1 MHYHCLAMGDD
12 FGTVNVRRGDRAREI
27 EVLRQRYRA
36 HRDALA
42 RMISD
47 SPTEQLAGEYQRL
60 IASIDESL
68 RKLDELEGRP
78 ATQPGSRP
86 LPPPVTPPVP
96 PAPPVQ
102 SMTSPGARP
111 LSPEP
116 VTEPQRYVDEP
127 APAAVGGSR
136 TLLIIVVGV
145 LVLGAIAYLIWRAS
159 RDRRPASTSTTG
171 SVVEQPVTPA
181 QPDTIAPATTAPA
194 ASSTAPAGNGVFKIT
209 PALADYG
216 VIRKG
221 TRAVRQFEA
230 VNAGSAPIV
239 IEVARSSCHC
249 LIYDYNGKTAIAPGA
264 KETITVTVDGAK
276 AKAGT
281 VDEQVTVREK
291 KGTAVLG
298 TIGVR
303 AVVK

>member
-1 MHYHCLAMGDD
+1 MGDD

-27 EVLRQRYRA
+27 EVLRQHYRS

-42 RMISD
+42 RMIAD
-47 SPTEQLAGEYQRL
+47 APTEQLAAEYQRL
-60 IASIDESL
+60 IGSIDEAL

-78 ATQPGSRP
+78 GTQPGTRA
-86 LPPPVTPPVP
+86 VPVP
-96 PAPPVQ
+96 PPPVQ

-116 VTEPQRYVDEP
+116 VTEPQKFVDEP
-127 APAAVGGSR
+127 PPATAAGGSR
-136 TLLIIVVGV
+136 TLLIIAVGA
-145 LVLGAIAYLIWRAS
+145 LVIAAIVYLIWRAS
-159 RDRRPASTSTTG
+159 RDRGTAATGTTG

-181 QPDTIAPATTAPA
+181 TADTIAPATASQPA
-194 ASSTAPAGNGVFKIT
+194 AANAATAAQGGGSLKIT

-216 VIRKG
+216 VVRKG

-230 VNAGSAPIV
+230 VNGGAAPLDV
-239 IEVARSSCHC
+239 QVARSACRC
-249 LIYDYNGKTAIAPGA
+249 LFYAFHSPIPAHG

-276 AKAGT
+276 AKPGAI
-281 VDEQVTVREK
+281 DEQLAVTSK
-291 KGTAVLG
+291 KDPSVSA
-298 TIGVR
+298 TIEVR

>member
-27 EVLRQRYRA
+27 EVLRQRYRG
-36 HRDALA
+36 HREALG

-47 SPTEQLAGEYQRL
+47 APTEQLAAEYQRL
-60 IASIDESL
+60 IAGIDESL

-78 ATQPGSRP
+78 ATQPGTRPVPP
-86 LPPPVTPPVP
+86 LPPP
-96 PAPPVQ
+96 PAA
-102 SMTSPGARP
+102 SMTSPGQRP

-127 APAAVGGSR
+127 VPPPAGGGSR
-136 TLLIIVVGV
+136 TLLIVVVGV

-159 RDRRPASTSTTG
+159 RDRSPAGTTTG
-171 SVVEQPVTPA
+171 TVVEQPVTPA
-181 QPDTIAPATTAPA
+181 TADTIAPATAPTAATIAPA
-194 ASSTAPAGNGVFKIT
+194 AATGGGSLKIT

-216 VIRKG
+216 IVRKG

-230 VNAGSAPIV
+230 ANGGAAPLDIQ
-239 IEVARSSCHC
+239 VARSACRC
-249 LIYDYNGKTAIAPGA
+249 LFYAFHTPIPAHG

-281 VDEQVTVREK
+281 IDETLAVTSK
-291 KGTAVLG
+291 KDPTVSG
-298 TIGVR
+298 TIGIR

>member
-1 MHYHCLAMGDD
+1 MGDD

-27 EVLRQRYRA
+27 EVLRQHYRS

-42 RMISD
+42 RMIAD
-47 SPTEQLAGEYQRL
+47 APTEQLAAEYQRL
-60 IASIDESL
+60 IGSIDESL

-78 ATQPGSRP
+78 ATQPGTRAI
-86 LPPPVTPPVP
+86 PP
-96 PAPPVQ
+96 PPVQ

-116 VTEPQRYVDEP
+116 VTEPQKYVDEP
-127 APAAVGGSR
+127 PPATEPGGSR
-136 TLLIIVVGV
+136 TLLIIAVGA
-145 LVLGAIAYLIWRAS
+145 LVIAAIVYLIWRAS
-159 RDRRPASTSTTG
+159 RDRGTAATGTTG

-181 QPDTIAPATTAPA
+181 TADTIAPATTSQPAAATVAPA
-194 ASSTAPAGNGVFKIT
+194 AQVGGGSLKIT

-216 VIRKG
+216 VVRKG

-230 VNAGSAPIV
+230 VNGGAAPLDV
-239 IEVARSSCHC
+239 QVARSACRC
-249 LIYDYNGKTAIAPGA
+249 LFYAFHSPIPAHG

-276 AKAGT
+276 AKPGAI
-281 VDEQVTVREK
+281 DEQLAVTSK
-291 KGTAVLG
+291 KDPSISA

-303 AVVK
+303 AVVR

>member
-1 MHYHCLAMGDD
+1 MSDD

-27 EVLRQRYRA
+27 EVLRQRYRG
-36 HRDALA
+36 HREALG

-47 SPTEQLAGEYQRL
+47 APTEALAAEYQRL
-60 IASIDESL
+60 IASIDEAM
-68 RKLDELEGRP
+68 RKLDELDGRP
-78 ATQPGSRP
+78 TTQPGTRPVSP
-86 LPPPVTPPVP
+86 LPPPPL
-96 PAPPVQ
+96 Q
-102 SMTSPGARP
+102 SMTSPGQRP

-127 APAAVGGSR
+127 VPATAAGGSR
-136 TLLIIVVGV
+136 TLLIVVVGV

-159 RDRRPASTSTTG
+159 RDRGPAGTTTG
-171 SVVEQPVTPA
+171 TVVEQPVTPA
-181 QPDTIAPATTAPA
+181 TADTIAPATATAPA
-194 ASSTAPAGNGVFKIT
+194 TSSTAPAAAGGGSLKLT

-216 VIRKG
+216 IVRKG

-230 VNAGSAPIV
+230 ANGGAAPLDIQ
-239 IEVARSSCHC
+239 VARSACRC
-249 LIYDYNGKTAIAPGA
+249 LFYAFHSPIPAHG

-281 VDEQVTVREK
+281 IDETLAVTSK
-291 KGTAVLG
+291 KDPTVSGS
-298 TIGVR
+298 IEIR

>member
-12 FGTVNVRRGDRAREI
+12 FGTVNVRRGDRSREI
-27 EVLRQRYRA
+27 EVLRQRYRG
-36 HRDALA
+36 HRDALG

-47 SPTEQLAGEYQRL
+47 APTEQLAAEYQRL
-60 IASIDESL
+60 IGTIDEAL
-68 RKLDELEGRP
+68 RKLDDLEGRP
-78 ATQPGSRP
+78 STQPGTQP
-86 LPPPVTPPVP
+86 LPPPVPPP
-96 PAPPVQ
+96 PAR

-116 VTEPQRYVDEP
+116 VTEPQRYVDDTRP
-127 APAAVGGSR
+127 ANGGSR
-136 TLLIIVVGV
+136 TLLIVVVGI

-159 RDRRPASTSTTG
+159 RDRGRPQTSTTG

-181 QPDTIAPATTAPA
+181 QPDTIAPATAPTQTAAVATA
-194 ASSTAPAGNGVFKIT
+194 APGNASIKIT

-216 VIRKG
+216 VVRKG
-221 TRAVRQFEA
+221 TRAVRQFEM
-230 VNAGSAPIV
+230 VNSGAAPV
-239 IEVARSSCHC
+239 EYDLSRSTCRC
-249 LIYDYNGKTAIAPGA
+249 LFYAFHTPIAAHG

-281 VDEQVTVREK
+281 VDEQIAVKAKTGAETF
-291 KGTAVLG
+291 GTL
-298 TIGVR
+298 GVR

>member
-1 MHYHCLAMGDD
+1 MSDD

-27 EVLRQRYRA
+27 EVLRQHYRA
-36 HRDALA
+36 HRDALG
-42 RMISD
+42 RMIAD
-47 SPTEQLAGEYQRL
+47 APTEQLAAEYQRL

-78 ATQPGSRP
+78 TTQPGTHAV
-86 LPPPVTPPVP
+86 PPPP
-96 PAPPVQ
+96 
-102 SMTSPGARP
+102 SMTSPGMRP
-111 LSPEP
+111 LSAEP

-127 APAAVGGSR
+127 PPAGNSGSR

-159 RDRRPASTSTTG
+159 RDRRPTTTTTG

-181 QPDTIAPATTAPA
+181 TADTIAPATAAPAAATTAPA
-194 ASSTAPAGNGVFKIT
+194 PAAGSLKVT

-216 VIRKG
+216 IVRKG
-221 TRAVRQFEA
+221 TRAVRQFDATNSGA
-230 VNAGSAPIV
+230 VPID
-239 IEVARSSCHC
+239 IEVARSACHC
-249 LIYDYNGKTAIAPGA
+249 LFYAFHPRIAPHG

-281 VDEQVTVREK
+281 IDEQLAVTSK
-291 KGTAVLG
+291 KDPSVSA
-298 TIGVR
+298 TIGIR
-303 AVVK
+303 AIVK